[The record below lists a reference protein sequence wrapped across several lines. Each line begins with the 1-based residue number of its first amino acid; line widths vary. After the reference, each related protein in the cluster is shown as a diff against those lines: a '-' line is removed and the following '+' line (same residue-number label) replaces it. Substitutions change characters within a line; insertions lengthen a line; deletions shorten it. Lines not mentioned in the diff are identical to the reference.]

1 MPPGGAVGKLSH
13 MSRPMGSLQSDRVCE
28 SSFQAGTTA
37 SPRRW
42 DTRSVPET
50 AASPRTNPYAAVLR
64 TPGALK
70 FSAAGALARLP
81 MAMVGI
87 GTVLMVQGLY
97 DSYAMA
103 GRVAAVLGLAQ
114 ALLAPQIARWVDRR
128 GQRTVLLPA
137 LVVAALGSGGLI
149 TAAVL
154 GAPEWV
160 LWVFAVLA
168 GGSQGSYGSMV
179 RARWNGVL
187 DDPHRL
193 HTAYSLESSIDE
205 LAYIVGPVLATTL
218 ATAVAAPSALV
229 VAGAAAVV
237 GGLLFVI
244 QRSTEPPVVVPDPE
258 VRRRP
263 VALVPGMPVM
273 VLVFVAMGMIFGSM
287 EVVTVAFA
295 GELGSKGSAGLV
307 LAVFALGSMLAGLTY
322 GAWHF
327 TSPASRRFVIG
338 MAALGPGVSLFLLA
352 HSLWVLAAAMFVA
365 GLAIAP
371 TVITGNG
378 LVQDMVGRHQLTE
391 ALTWVGTS
399 IGIGTSLGASIA
411 GARVDD
417 AGAAAGFLITVGAGW
432 FATLLTLAS
441 SRMLRRQSAAR

>member
-1 MPPGGAVGKLSH
+1 
-13 MSRPMGSLQSDRVCE
+13 
-28 SSFQAGTTA
+28 
-37 SPRRW
+37 
-42 DTRSVPET
+42 VPET
-50 AASPRTNPYAAVLR
+50 AASPRSNPYVAVLR

-81 MAMVGI
+81 MSMVAI
-87 GTVLMVQGLY
+87 GAVLMVQGLY

-114 ALLAPQIARWVDRR
+114 AFLAPQIGRWVDRR

-137 LVVAALGSGGLI
+137 LVVSVVGLGGLI

-160 LWVFAVLA
+160 LWPFAVLA

-179 RARWNGVL
+179 RARWNHAL
-187 DDPHRL
+187 DDPRGL

-205 LAYIVGPVLATTL
+205 LVFIVGPVLATML

-229 VAGAAAVV
+229 VAGIAAAV
-237 GGLLFVI
+237 GGLLFVV
-244 QRSTEPPVVVPDPE
+244 QRATEPPVVVPDAE
-258 VRRRP
+258 VRHRP
-263 VALVPGMPVM
+263 VILIPGMPVM

-287 EVVTVAFA
+287 EVTTVAFA
-295 GELGSKGSAGLV
+295 EELGDKGMSGVV

-322 GAWHF
+322 GARHF

-338 MAALGPGVSLFLLA
+338 MAALGPGVSLYLLA
-352 HSLWVLAAAMFVA
+352 ESLWVLAIVMFVA
-365 GLAIAP
+365 GLAAAP
-371 TVITGNG
+371 TIITGNG
-378 LVQDMVGRHQLTE
+378 LVQDMVGKHQLTE

-399 IGIGTSLGASIA
+399 IGIGASLGASVA
-411 GARVDD
+411 GARIDV
-417 AGAAAGFLITVGAGW
+417 AGADAGFLVTVGAGW
-432 FATLLTLAS
+432 FATLLTLAA
-441 SRMLRRQSAAR
+441 SRTLSRQSAAR

>member
-1 MPPGGAVGKLSH
+1 
-13 MSRPMGSLQSDRVCE
+13 
-28 SSFQAGTTA
+28 
-37 SPRRW
+37 
-42 DTRSVPET
+42 VPET
-50 AASPRTNPYAAVLR
+50 AASPRSNPYTAVLR
-64 TPGALK
+64 TPGARK

-81 MAMVGI
+81 MSMVGI
-87 GTVLMVQGLY
+87 GAVLMVQGLY

-114 ALLAPQIARWVDRR
+114 AFLAPQIGRWVDRH
-128 GQRTVLLPA
+128 GQRTVLLPTL
-137 LVVAALGSGGLI
+137 LVSVVGLGGLI
-149 TAAVL
+149 TSAVL

-160 LWVFAVLA
+160 LWPFAVLA

-179 RARWNGVL
+179 RARWNHAL
-187 DDPHRL
+187 DDPRRV

-205 LAYIVGPVLATTL
+205 LVYIVGPVLATTL

-229 VAGAAAVV
+229 VAGIAAVA
-237 GGLLFVI
+237 GGLLFVV
-244 QRSTEPPVVVPDPE
+244 QRATEPPVVVPDAE
-258 VRRRP
+258 VRHRP
-263 VALVPGMPVM
+263 VALIPGMPVV
-273 VLVFVAMGMIFGSM
+273 VLVFVAMGVIFGSM

-295 GELGSKGSAGLV
+295 EERGSKGMSGVV
-307 LAVFALGSMLAGLTY
+307 LAVFALGSMIAGLTY
-322 GAWHF
+322 GARHF

-352 HSLWVLAAAMFVA
+352 DSLWVLAIVMFVA

-399 IGIGTSLGASIA
+399 IGIGASLGASVA
-411 GARVDD
+411 GARVDA
-417 AGAAAGFLITVGAGW
+417 AGADAGFLITVGAAW
-432 FATLLTLAS
+432 FATLLTLAA
-441 SRMLRRQSAAR
+441 SRTLRRQSAAR

>member
-1 MPPGGAVGKLSH
+1 
-13 MSRPMGSLQSDRVCE
+13 
-28 SSFQAGTTA
+28 
-37 SPRRW
+37 
-42 DTRSVPET
+42 VPET
-50 AASPRTNPYAAVLR
+50 AASTRSNPYVAVLR
-64 TPGALK
+64 TPGTLK

-81 MAMVGI
+81 MSMVGI
-87 GTVLMVQGLY
+87 GAVLMVQGLY

-114 ALLAPQIARWVDRR
+114 ALLAPQIGRWVDRH
-128 GQRTVLLPA
+128 GQRKVLLPA
-137 LVVAALGSGGLI
+137 LVVSVTGLGGLV

-160 LWVFAVLA
+160 LWPFAVLA
-168 GGSQGSYGSMV
+168 GGSQGSYGAMV
-179 RARWNGVL
+179 RARWNHAL
-187 DDPHRL
+187 DDPRRL

-205 LAYIVGPVLATTL
+205 LVYIVGPVLATTL

-229 VAGAAAVV
+229 LAGVAAMV
-237 GGLLFVI
+237 GGLLFVV
-244 QRSTEPPVVVPDPE
+244 QRATEPPVVAIDAG
-258 VRRRP
+258 VRHRP
-263 VALVPGMPVM
+263 VFLTPGMPVM
-273 VLVFVAMGMIFGSM
+273 VLVFMAMGVIFGSM

-295 GELGSKGSAGLV
+295 EELGSKGMSGVV
-307 LAVFALGSMLAGLTY
+307 LAVFALGSMVAGLAY
-322 GAWHF
+322 GARHF

-352 HSLWVLAAAMFVA
+352 QSLWVLAAVMFVA

-399 IGIGTSLGASIA
+399 IGIGASLGAAFA

-417 AGAAAGFLITVGAGW
+417 AGAAAGFLVTVGAGW
-432 FATLLTLAS
+432 FATLLTLAA
-441 SRMLRRQSAAR
+441 SRTLRRQSAARSKR

>member
-1 MPPGGAVGKLSH
+1 
-13 MSRPMGSLQSDRVCE
+13 
-28 SSFQAGTTA
+28 
-37 SPRRW
+37 
-42 DTRSVPET
+42 VPET
-50 AASPRTNPYAAVLR
+50 APSSRSNPYVAVLR

-81 MAMVGI
+81 MSMVGI
-87 GTVLMVQGLY
+87 GAVLMVQGLY

-114 ALLAPQIARWVDRR
+114 AFLAPQIARWVDRR

-137 LVVAALGSGGLI
+137 LVVSAVGLGGLV

-160 LWVFAVLA
+160 LWPFAALA

-179 RARWNGVL
+179 RARWNSAL
-187 DDPHRL
+187 DDPRRL

-205 LAYIVGPVLATTL
+205 LVYIVGPVLATTL

-237 GGLLFVI
+237 GGLLFVV
-244 QRSTEPPVVVPDPE
+244 QRATEPPVVAPDTDA
-258 VRRRP
+258 RRGP
-263 VALVPGMPVM
+263 VVLVPGMPVL

-287 EVVTVAFA
+287 EVATVAFA
-295 GELGSKGSAGLV
+295 EELGSKGLSGVV

-322 GAWHF
+322 GARQF
-327 TSPASRRFVIG
+327 VSPASRRFVIG
-338 MAALGPGVSLFLLA
+338 MATLGPGVSLFLLA
-352 HSLWVLAAAMFVA
+352 QSLWMLAAAMFVT
-365 GLAIAP
+365 GLAVAP
-371 TVITGNG
+371 TLITGNG

-399 IGIGTSLGASIA
+399 IGIGASLGASIA

-432 FATLLTLAS
+432 FATLLTLAA
-441 SRMLRRQSAAR
+441 SRTLRRQSANR

>member
-1 MPPGGAVGKLSH
+1 M
-13 MSRPMGSLQSDRVCE
+13 
-28 SSFQAGTTA
+28 
-37 SPRRW
+37 
-42 DTRSVPET
+42 PET
-50 AASPRTNPYAAVLR
+50 AASPRSNPYTAVLR
-64 TPGALK
+64 TPGALR

-81 MAMVGI
+81 MSMVGI
-87 GTVLMVQGLY
+87 GAVLMVQGLY

-114 ALLAPQIARWVDRR
+114 AFLAPQIGRWVDRH
-128 GQRTVLLPA
+128 GQRSVLLPA
-137 LVVAALGSGGLI
+137 LLVSAVGLGGLI

-160 LWVFAVLA
+160 LWPFAVLA

-179 RARWNGVL
+179 RARWNHAL
-187 DDPHRL
+187 DDPRRV

-205 LAYIVGPVLATTL
+205 LVYIVGPVLATTL

-229 VAGAAAVV
+229 VAGIAAVA
-237 GGLLFVI
+237 GGLLFVV
-244 QRSTEPPVVVPDPE
+244 QRTTEPPVVVPDAE
-258 VRRRP
+258 VRHRP
-263 VALVPGMPVM
+263 VALIPGMPVV
-273 VLVFVAMGMIFGSM
+273 VLVFVAMGVIFGSM

-295 GELGSKGSAGLV
+295 EERGSKGMSGVV

-322 GAWHF
+322 GARHF

-338 MAALGPGVSLFLLA
+338 MATLGPGVSLFLLA
-352 HSLWVLAAAMFVA
+352 ESLWVLAIVMFVA

-378 LVQDMVGRHQLTE
+378 LVQDMVGKHQLTE

-399 IGIGTSLGASIA
+399 IGIGASLGASVA
-411 GARVDD
+411 GARVDA
-417 AGAAAGFLITVGAGW
+417 AGADAGFLITVGAAW
-432 FATLLTLAS
+432 FATLLTLAAS
-441 SRMLRRQSAAR
+441 GTLRRQSAAR

>member
-1 MPPGGAVGKLSH
+1 
-13 MSRPMGSLQSDRVCE
+13 
-28 SSFQAGTTA
+28 
-37 SPRRW
+37 
-42 DTRSVPET
+42 VPQT
-50 AASPRTNPYAAVLR
+50 AASRRSNPYAAVLR
-64 TPGALK
+64 TPGTLR

-81 MAMVGI
+81 MSMVGI
-87 GTVLMVQGLY
+87 GAVLMVQGLY

-114 ALLAPQIARWVDRR
+114 AFLAPQIARWVDRR

-137 LVVAALGSGGLI
+137 LVVSVVGLGGLI

-160 LWVFAVLA
+160 LWPFAALA

-179 RARWNGVL
+179 RARWNHAL
-187 DDPHRL
+187 DDPRRL

-205 LAYIVGPVLATTL
+205 LVYIVGPVLATTL

-229 VAGAAAVV
+229 LAGMAALV
-237 GGLLFVI
+237 GGLLFVV
-244 QRSTEPPVVVPDPE
+244 QRATEPPVVVPDAG
-258 VRRRP
+258 VRHRA
-263 VALVPGMPVM
+263 VVLVPGMLVM

-287 EVVTVAFA
+287 EVTTVAFA
-295 GELGSKGSAGLV
+295 EELGSKGMSGVV
-307 LAVFALGSMLAGLTY
+307 LAVFALGSMLAGLAY
-322 GAWHF
+322 GARHF

-338 MAALGPGVSLFLLA
+338 MATLGPGVSLFLLA
-352 HSLWVLAAAMFVA
+352 QSLWVLAIAMFVA

-378 LVQDMVGRHQLTE
+378 LVQDMVGKHQLTE

-432 FATLLTLAS
+432 FATLLTLAA
-441 SRMLRRQSAAR
+441 SRTLRRQSAAH

>member
-1 MPPGGAVGKLSH
+1 MP
-13 MSRPMGSLQSDRVCE
+13 Q
-28 SSFQAGTTA
+28 
-37 SPRRW
+37 
-42 DTRSVPET
+42 T
-50 AASPRTNPYAAVLR
+50 AASPRSNPYTAVLR

-81 MAMVGI
+81 MSMVGI
-87 GTVLMVQGLY
+87 GAVLMVQGLY

-114 ALLAPQIARWVDRR
+114 AFLAPQIARWVDRR
-128 GQRTVLLPA
+128 GQRRVLLPA
-137 LVVAALGSGGLI
+137 LLVSVTGLGGLV

-160 LWVFAVLA
+160 LWPLAAIA

-187 DDPHRL
+187 DDPRRL
-193 HTAYSLESSIDE
+193 HTAYSLESSVDE
-205 LAYIVGPVLATTL
+205 LVYIVGPVLATTL

-229 VAGAAAVV
+229 VAGIAALV
-237 GGLLFVI
+237 GGLLFLV
-244 QRSTEPPVVVPDPE
+244 QRSTEPAVVAADAEVRHRPVV
-258 VRRRP
+258 
-263 VALVPGMPVM
+263 LVPGMPVL

-295 GELGSKGSAGLV
+295 EEQGSKGASGLV
-307 LAVFALGSMLAGLTY
+307 LAVFALGSMVAGLVY
-322 GAWHF
+322 GARHF
-327 TSPASRRFVIG
+327 TSPAVRRFVIG

-352 HSLWVLAAAMFVA
+352 HTLWALAAAMFVA

-378 LVQDMVGRHQLTE
+378 LVQDMVGKHQLTE

-399 IGIGTSLGASIA
+399 IGIGASLGASVA
-411 GARVDD
+411 GLRVDD
-417 AGAAAGFLITVGAGW
+417 AGATAGFLVPVAAAW
-432 FATLLTLAS
+432 FATLLTLAAA
-441 SRMLRRQSAAR
+441 RTLRRQSAARE

>member
-1 MPPGGAVGKLSH
+1 M
-13 MSRPMGSLQSDRVCE
+13 
-28 SSFQAGTTA
+28 
-37 SPRRW
+37 
-42 DTRSVPET
+42 PET
-50 AASPRTNPYAAVLR
+50 AASPRSNPYAAVLR
-64 TPGALK
+64 TPGTLR

-81 MAMVGI
+81 MSMVGI
-87 GTVLMVQGLY
+87 GAVLMVQGLY

-114 ALLAPQIARWVDRR
+114 AFLAPQLARWVDRR

-137 LVVAALGSGGLI
+137 LVVSVIGLGGLV

-160 LWVFAVLA
+160 LWPFAVLA

-179 RARWNGVL
+179 RARWNHAL
-187 DDPHRL
+187 DDPRRL

-205 LAYIVGPVLATTL
+205 LVYIVGPVLATTL

-229 VAGAAAVV
+229 LAGVAALV
-237 GGLLFVI
+237 GGLLFLV
-244 QRSTEPPVVVPDPE
+244 QRGTEPPVVAPDAE
-258 VRRRP
+258 VRHRA
-263 VALVPGMPVM
+263 VVLIPGMPVM

-287 EVVTVAFA
+287 EVTTVAFA
-295 GELGSKGSAGLV
+295 EELGSKGMSGVV
-307 LAVFALGSMLAGLTY
+307 LAVFALGSMLAGLAY
-322 GAWHF
+322 GARHF

-338 MAALGPGVSLFLLA
+338 MAALGPGVSLYLLA
-352 HSLWVLAAAMFVA
+352 QSLWVLAIAMFVA

-378 LVQDMVGRHQLTE
+378 LVQDMVGKHQLTE

-399 IGIGTSLGASIA
+399 IGIGASLGASIA

-417 AGAAAGFLITVGAGW
+417 AGAAAGFLVTVGAGW
-432 FATLLTLAS
+432 FATLLTLAAS
-441 SRMLRRQSAAR
+441 GTLRRQSAAE

>member
-1 MPPGGAVGKLSH
+1 
-13 MSRPMGSLQSDRVCE
+13 
-28 SSFQAGTTA
+28 
-37 SPRRW
+37 
-42 DTRSVPET
+42 
-50 AASPRTNPYAAVLR
+50 VLR

-81 MAMVGI
+81 MSMVGI
-87 GTVLMVQGLY
+87 GAVLMVQGLY

-114 ALLAPQIARWVDRR
+114 AFLAPQIGRWVDRH

-137 LVVAALGSGGLI
+137 LLVGVVGLGGLI

-160 LWVFAVLA
+160 LWPFAVLA

-179 RARWNGVL
+179 RARWNNML
-187 DDPHRL
+187 DDPRRL

-205 LAYIVGPVLATTL
+205 LVYIVGPVLATTL

-229 VAGAAAVV
+229 VAGIAALV
-237 GGLLFVI
+237 GGLLFVV
-244 QRSTEPPVVVPDPE
+244 QRATEPPVVVPDAE
-258 VRRRP
+258 VSRRP
-263 VALVPGMPVM
+263 VILVPGMPVM

-295 GELGSKGSAGLV
+295 EELGSKGMSGVV
-307 LAVFALGSMLAGLTY
+307 LAVFALGSMIAGLTY
-322 GAWHF
+322 GARHF
-327 TSPASRRFVIG
+327 TSPAARRFVIG

-352 HSLWVLAAAMFVA
+352 ESLWVLAIAMFVA
-365 GLAIAP
+365 GLACAP
-371 TVITGNG
+371 TIITGNG

-399 IGIGTSLGASIA
+399 IGIGASLGASVA
-411 GARVDD
+411 GASVDA
-417 AGAAAGFLITVGAGW
+417 AGADAGFLVTVGAAW
-432 FATLLTLAS
+432 FATLLTLAA
-441 SRMLRRQSAAR
+441 SRTLHRQSRR

>member
-1 MPPGGAVGKLSH
+1 
-13 MSRPMGSLQSDRVCE
+13 
-28 SSFQAGTTA
+28 
-37 SPRRW
+37 
-42 DTRSVPET
+42 
-50 AASPRTNPYAAVLR
+50 VLR

-81 MAMVGI
+81 MSMVGI
-87 GTVLMVQGLY
+87 GAVLMVQGLY

-114 ALLAPQIARWVDRR
+114 AFLAPQIGRWVDRH

-137 LVVAALGSGGLI
+137 LLVGVVGLGGLI

-160 LWVFAVLA
+160 LWPFAVLA

-179 RARWNGVL
+179 RARWNNML
-187 DDPHRL
+187 DDPRRL

-205 LAYIVGPVLATTL
+205 LVYIVGPVLATTL

-229 VAGAAAVV
+229 VAGIAALV
-237 GGLLFVI
+237 GGLLFVV
-244 QRSTEPPVVVPDPE
+244 QRATEPPVVVPDAE
-258 VRRRP
+258 VSRRP
-263 VALVPGMPVM
+263 VILVPGMPVM

-295 GELGSKGSAGLV
+295 EELGSKGMSGVV
-307 LAVFALGSMLAGLTY
+307 LAVFALGSMIAGLTY
-322 GAWHF
+322 GARHF
-327 TSPASRRFVIG
+327 TSPAARRFVIG

-352 HSLWVLAAAMFVA
+352 ESLWVLAIAMFVA
-365 GLAIAP
+365 GLACAP
-371 TVITGNG
+371 TIITGNG
-378 LVQDMVGRHQLTE
+378 LVQDMVGKHQLTE

-399 IGIGTSLGASIA
+399 IGIGASLGASVA
-411 GARVDD
+411 GASVDA
-417 AGAAAGFLITVGAGW
+417 AGADAGFLVTVGAAW
-432 FATLLTLAS
+432 FATLLTLAA
-441 SRMLRRQSAAR
+441 SRTLHRQSRR

>member
-1 MPPGGAVGKLSH
+1 MP
-13 MSRPMGSLQSDRVCE
+13 Q
-28 SSFQAGTTA
+28 
-37 SPRRW
+37 
-42 DTRSVPET
+42 T
-50 AASPRTNPYAAVLR
+50 AASPRSNPYTAVLR

-81 MAMVGI
+81 MSMVGI
-87 GTVLMVQGLY
+87 GAVLMVQGLY

-114 ALLAPQIARWVDRR
+114 AFLAPQIGRWVDRR

-137 LVVAALGSGGLI
+137 LLVSVVGMGGLV

-154 GAPEWV
+154 SAPEWV
-160 LWVFAVLA
+160 LWPFAVLA

-179 RARWNGVL
+179 RARWNHAL
-187 DDPHRL
+187 DDPRRL

-205 LAYIVGPVLATTL
+205 LVFIVGPVLATTL

-229 VAGAAAVV
+229 LAGVAAVV
-237 GGLLFVI
+237 GGLLFVV
-244 QRSTEPPVVVPDPE
+244 QRATEPPVVVPDSGA
-258 VRRRP
+258 RSRP
-263 VALVPGMPVM
+263 VILVPGMPVM

-295 GELGSKGSAGLV
+295 EELGSKGMSGVV
-307 LAVFALGSMLAGLTY
+307 LAVFALGSMVAGLTY
-322 GAWHF
+322 GARHF

-338 MAALGPGVSLFLLA
+338 MATLGPGVSLFLLA
-352 HSLWVLAAAMFVA
+352 DSLWMLAAVMFVA
-365 GLAIAP
+365 GLACAP
-371 TVITGNG
+371 TIITGNG

-399 IGIGTSLGASIA
+399 IGIGASLGASVA
-411 GARVDD
+411 GARVDA
-417 AGAAAGFLITVGAGW
+417 AGADAGFLVTVAAAW
-432 FATLLTLAS
+432 FATLLTLAA
-441 SRMLRRQSAAR
+441 SRMLHRQSAR

>member
-1 MPPGGAVGKLSH
+1 
-13 MSRPMGSLQSDRVCE
+13 
-28 SSFQAGTTA
+28 
-37 SPRRW
+37 
-42 DTRSVPET
+42 VPQT
-50 AASPRTNPYAAVLR
+50 AASPRSNPYAAVLR
-64 TPGALK
+64 TPGTLR

-81 MAMVGI
+81 MSMVGI
-87 GTVLMVQGLY
+87 GAVLMVQGLY

-114 ALLAPQIARWVDRR
+114 AFLAPQLARWVDRR

-137 LVVAALGSGGLI
+137 LGVSVIGLGGLI

-160 LWVFAVLA
+160 LWSFAALA

-179 RARWNGVL
+179 RARWNHAL
-187 DDPHRL
+187 DDPRRL

-205 LAYIVGPVLATTL
+205 LVYIVGPVLATTL

-229 VAGAAAVV
+229 LAGVAALV
-237 GGLLFVI
+237 GGLLFLV
-244 QRSTEPPVVVPDPE
+244 QRATEPPVVVPDAE
-258 VRRRP
+258 ARHRP
-263 VALVPGMPVM
+263 VALIPGMPVM
-273 VLVFVAMGMIFGSM
+273 VLIFVAMGVIFGSV
-287 EVVTVAFA
+287 EVTTVAFA
-295 GELGSKGSAGLV
+295 EELGSKGLSGVV
-307 LAVFALGSMLAGLTY
+307 LAVFALGSLVAGLAY
-322 GAWHF
+322 GARHF
-327 TSPASRRFVIG
+327 TSSAARRFVIG
-338 MAALGPGVSLFLLA
+338 MAALGLGVSLVLLA
-352 HSLWVLAAAMFVA
+352 HSLWTLAAAMFVA

-371 TVITGNG
+371 TIITGNG

-417 AGAAAGFLITVGAGW
+417 AGAAAGFLVTVGAGW
-432 FATLLTLAS
+432 FATLLALAA
-441 SRMLRRQSAAR
+441 SRTLRRQSAAR

>member
-1 MPPGGAVGKLSH
+1 M
-13 MSRPMGSLQSDRVCE
+13 
-28 SSFQAGTTA
+28 
-37 SPRRW
+37 
-42 DTRSVPET
+42 PET
-50 AASPRTNPYAAVLR
+50 AASPRSNPYTAVLR
-64 TPGALK
+64 TPGARK

-81 MAMVGI
+81 MSMVGI
-87 GTVLMVQGLY
+87 GAVLMVQGLY

-114 ALLAPQIARWVDRR
+114 AFLAPQIGRWVDRH
-128 GQRTVLLPA
+128 GQRTVLLPTL
-137 LVVAALGSGGLI
+137 LVSVVGLGGLI
-149 TAAVL
+149 TSAVL

-160 LWVFAVLA
+160 LWPFAVLA

-179 RARWNGVL
+179 RARWNHAL
-187 DDPHRL
+187 DDPRRV

-205 LAYIVGPVLATTL
+205 LVYIVGPVLATTL

-229 VAGAAAVV
+229 VAGIAAVA
-237 GGLLFVI
+237 GGLLFVV
-244 QRSTEPPVVVPDPE
+244 QRATEPPVVVPDAE
-258 VRRRP
+258 VRHRP
-263 VALVPGMPVM
+263 VALIPGMPVV
-273 VLVFVAMGMIFGSM
+273 VLVFVAMGVIFGSM

-295 GELGSKGSAGLV
+295 EERGSKGMSGVV
-307 LAVFALGSMLAGLTY
+307 LAVFALGSMIAGLTY
-322 GAWHF
+322 GARHF

-352 HSLWVLAAAMFVA
+352 DSLWVLAIVMFVA

-399 IGIGTSLGASIA
+399 IGIGASLGASVA
-411 GARVDD
+411 GARVDA
-417 AGAAAGFLITVGAGW
+417 AGADAGFLITVGAAW
-432 FATLLTLAS
+432 FATLLTLAA
-441 SRMLRRQSAAR
+441 SRTLRRQSAAR

>member
-1 MPPGGAVGKLSH
+1 MPETV
-13 MSRPMGSLQSDRVCE
+13 
-28 SSFQAGTTA
+28 A
-37 SPRRW
+37 SPR
-42 DTRSVPET
+42 P
-50 AASPRTNPYAAVLR
+50 NPYAAVLR
-64 TPGALK
+64 TPGALR

-81 MAMVGI
+81 MSMVGI
-87 GTVLMVQGLY
+87 GAVLMVQGLY

-114 ALLAPQIARWVDRR
+114 AFLAPQIARWVDRH

-137 LVVAALGSGGLI
+137 LLVTAVGLGGLV

-160 LWVFAVLA
+160 LWPFAAVA

-179 RARWNGVL
+179 RARWNSVL
-187 DDPHRL
+187 DDPRRL
-193 HTAYSLESSIDE
+193 HTAYSLESSVDE
-205 LAYIVGPVLATTL
+205 LVYIVGPVLATTL

-229 VAGAAAVV
+229 VAGIAAVV
-237 GGLLFVI
+237 GGLLFVV
-244 QRSTEPPVVVPDPE
+244 QRATEPPVVVPDAD

-263 VALVPGMPVM
+263 VVLVPGMPVL
-273 VLVFVAMGMIFGSM
+273 VLVFVAMGVIFGSM

-295 GELGSKGSAGLV
+295 EELGSKGTSGVV
-307 LAVFALGSMLAGLTY
+307 LAVFALGSMVAGLVY
-322 GAWHF
+322 GARHF
-327 TSPASRRFVIG
+327 TSPAVRRFVIG
-338 MAALGPGVSLFLLA
+338 MVALAPGVSLFLLA
-352 HSLWVLAAAMFVA
+352 QSLWTLAAVMFVA

-399 IGIGTSLGASIA
+399 IGIGASLGASLAGLRVDVA
-411 GARVDD
+411 GAD
-417 AGAAAGFLITVGAGW
+417 AGFLVPVGAAW
-432 FATLLTLAS
+432 FAALLTLAA
-441 SRMLRRQSAAR
+441 SRTLRRQAAARE

>member
-1 MPPGGAVGKLSH
+1 M
-13 MSRPMGSLQSDRVCE
+13 
-28 SSFQAGTTA
+28 
-37 SPRRW
+37 
-42 DTRSVPET
+42 PET
-50 AASPRTNPYAAVLR
+50 APSSRSNPYVAVLR

-81 MAMVGI
+81 MSMVGI
-87 GTVLMVQGLY
+87 GAVLMVQGLY

-114 ALLAPQIARWVDRR
+114 AFLAPQIARWVDRR

-137 LVVAALGSGGLI
+137 LVVSAVGLGGLV

-160 LWVFAVLA
+160 LWPFAALA

-179 RARWNGVL
+179 RARWNSAL
-187 DDPHRL
+187 DDPRRL

-205 LAYIVGPVLATTL
+205 LVYIVGPVLATTL

-237 GGLLFVI
+237 GGLLFVV
-244 QRSTEPPVVVPDPE
+244 QRATEPPVVAPDTDA
-258 VRRRP
+258 RRGP
-263 VALVPGMPVM
+263 VVLVPGMPVL

-287 EVVTVAFA
+287 EVATVAFA
-295 GELGSKGSAGLV
+295 EELGSKGLSGVV

-322 GAWHF
+322 GARQF
-327 TSPASRRFVIG
+327 VSPASRRFVIG
-338 MAALGPGVSLFLLA
+338 MATLGPGVSLFLLA
-352 HSLWVLAAAMFVA
+352 QSLWMLAAAMFVT
-365 GLAIAP
+365 GLAVAP
-371 TVITGNG
+371 TLITGNG

-399 IGIGTSLGASIA
+399 IGIGASLGASIA

-432 FATLLTLAS
+432 FATLLTLAA
-441 SRMLRRQSAAR
+441 SRTLRRQSANR

>member
-1 MPPGGAVGKLSH
+1 
-13 MSRPMGSLQSDRVCE
+13 MS
-28 SSFQAGTTA
+28 
-37 SPRRW
+37 
-42 DTRSVPET
+42 
-50 AASPRTNPYAAVLR
+50 
-64 TPGALK
+64 
-70 FSAAGALARLP
+70 
-81 MAMVGI
+81 MVGI

-114 ALLAPQIARWVDRR
+114 AFLAPQIARWVDRR

-137 LVVAALGSGGLI
+137 LVVSAVGLGGLV

-160 LWVFAVLA
+160 LWPFAALA

-179 RARWNGVL
+179 RARWNNAL
-187 DDPHRL
+187 DDPRRL
-193 HTAYSLESSIDE
+193 HTAYSLESSLDE
-205 LAYIVGPVLATTL
+205 LVYIVGPVLATTL

-237 GGLLFVI
+237 GGLLFVV
-244 QRSTEPPVVVPDPE
+244 QRATEPPVVVPE
-258 VRRRP
+258 AGVRRRP
-263 VALVPGMPVM
+263 VVLTPGMPVM
-273 VLVFVAMGMIFGSM
+273 VLVFVAMGIMFGSM
-287 EVVTVAFA
+287 EVATVAFA
-295 GELGSKGSAGLV
+295 EELGSKGMSGVV
-307 LAVFALGSMLAGLTY
+307 LAVFALGSLVAGLAY
-322 GAWHF
+322 GARHF

-338 MAALGPGVSLFLLA
+338 MATLGPGVSLFLLA
-352 HSLWVLAAAMFVA
+352 HSLWVLAVVMFVA

-371 TVITGNG
+371 TIITGNG

-399 IGIGTSLGASIA
+399 IGIGTSLGASLT

-417 AGAAAGFLITVGAGW
+417 AGAAAGFLVIVGAGW
-432 FATLLTLAS
+432 FATLLTLAAG
-441 SRMLRRQSAAR
+441 RTLRRQSQAS

>member
-1 MPPGGAVGKLSH
+1 V
-13 MSRPMGSLQSDRVCE
+13 
-28 SSFQAGTTA
+28 
-37 SPRRW
+37 
-42 DTRSVPET
+42 
-50 AASPRTNPYAAVLR
+50 AVLR

-81 MAMVGI
+81 MSMVGI
-87 GTVLMVQGLY
+87 GAVLMVQGLY

-114 ALLAPQIARWVDRR
+114 AFLAPQIARWVDRR

-137 LVVAALGSGGLI
+137 LVVSAVGLGGLV

-160 LWVFAVLA
+160 LWPFAALA

-179 RARWNGVL
+179 RARWNSAL
-187 DDPHRL
+187 DDPRRL

-205 LAYIVGPVLATTL
+205 LVYIVGPVLATTL

-237 GGLLFVI
+237 GGLLFVV
-244 QRSTEPPVVVPDPE
+244 QRATEPPVVAPDTDA
-258 VRRRP
+258 RRGP
-263 VALVPGMPVM
+263 VVLVPGMPVL

-287 EVVTVAFA
+287 EVATVAFA
-295 GELGSKGSAGLV
+295 EELGSKGLSGVV

-322 GAWHF
+322 GARQF
-327 TSPASRRFVIG
+327 VSPASRRFVIG
-338 MAALGPGVSLFLLA
+338 MATLGPGVSLFLLA
-352 HSLWVLAAAMFVA
+352 QSLWMLAAAMFVT
-365 GLAIAP
+365 GLAVAP
-371 TVITGNG
+371 TLITGNG

-399 IGIGTSLGASIA
+399 IGIGASLGASIA

-432 FATLLTLAS
+432 FATLLTLAA
-441 SRMLRRQSAAR
+441 SRTLRRQSANR